1 MLKIFAAGLA
11 IAILL
16 SGCALSDRDRM
27 TVAGAGVG
35 AGVGALI
42 GSAAAGPPGGWI
54 GAGVGGAAGGM
65 IAYLVRPDGC
75 YIRNHRGEVWQVS
88 CDPQIAGAVG
98 CYVGNEIT
106 GLRPVRCPYGRLPDW
121 RGRVKRT
128 QLTADE

>member
-1 MLKIFAAGLA
+1 MLKFLAAGLGA
-11 IAILL
+11 LILL
-16 SGCALSDRDRM
+16 SGCSLTERERI

-42 GSAAAGPPGGWI
+42 GSAAGGPPGGWI

-75 YIRNHRGEVWQVS
+75 YIQNYRGEVWQVS
-88 CDPQIAGAVG
+88 CDPRIAEPG

-106 GLRPVRCPYGRLPDW
+106 GLRPVRCPPGRMPPW
-121 RGRVKRT
+121 PHRMRRA
-128 QLTADE
+128 QLTTDE